1 ETLWKSEAKTFDA
14 LLKDYEFKS
23 NEEEVEQL
31 IPPVSRMP
39 LEAIQLQRHWW
50 NERLESE
57 VSLKLDKVSDID
69 AELNSYDA
77 MSEEDALM
85 ITSIGNLVHGVLE
98 QWVEAGFLQ
107 QEDAASKL
115 QQQSGYFRYWLR
127 QQGLTG
133 DALEK
138 ALERVQTSLQNAAY
152 NEKLRW
158 ALDKNLAESAAELA
172 LSSFDMHF
180 SEEDFDGE
188 ADDEVPDGELR
199 SQSHNMTQ
207 HHIVD
212 RTFVDDAGVRWI
224 VDYKTSY
231 WHEGSGTSKAAFVK
245 SKVEEYR
252 PQLQRYGALF
262 AQLEQRPQKY
272 VLYFTYLDEWVELN

>member
-1 ETLWKSEAKTFDA
+1 
-14 LLKDYEFKS
+14 
-23 NEEEVEQL
+23 
-31 IPPVSRMP
+31 
-39 LEAIQLQRHWW
+39 
-50 NERLESE
+50 
-57 VSLKLDKVSDID
+57 
-69 AELNSYDA
+69 

-98 QWVEAGFLQ
+98 QWVETGFLQ
-107 QEDAASKL
+107 TEDVASKL
-115 QQQSGYFRYWLR
+115 QQQSGYFRYWLH

-133 DALEK
+133 DALDK
-138 ALERVQTSLQNAAY
+138 ALERVQTSLQHAAQ

-158 ALDKNLAESAAELA
+158 ALDKNLAESAVELA

-180 SEEDFDGE
+180 AEEDEASDGVVHLE
-188 ADDEVPDGELR
+188 R
-199 SQSHNMTQ
+199 HNVTQ

-231 WHEGSGTSKAAFVK
+231 WHEGSGTSKAAFVS